1 MSLGGRGTFES
12 VTKVALAEIVKSHG
26 QESKFGLMVSD
37 DSFQGLVDD
46 LFDLVLTSRSLKTAG
61 DRFLAN
67 GGPISAPTNSRPQVS
82 GNPRVQRPGN
92 R

>member
-12 VTKVALAEIVKSHG
+12 VTKVALAEIVRTHG
-26 QESKFGLMVSD
+26 QESKFGLMLSEE
-37 DSFQGLVDD
+37 SIQGLVDD
-46 LFDLVLTSRSLKTAG
+46 LFDLVLTSRSLKSAG

-67 GGPISAPTNSRPQVS
+67 GGPPTPSANQ
-82 GNPRVQRPGN
+82 RVQRPGG